1 MTAPHVEER
10 LRPAKARPIGFV
22 DAPREHHALTAGI
35 EKRALVWLA
44 RHTPAAISPDHL
56 TALGLAAQLAR
67 VRNQQRPRYGFY
79 VDHIS
84 DTFGALALMAGLAS
98 SGLLHWPVAA
108 GLLLCYY
115 ALSIETYLAT
125 YTLGRFHLSHGML
138 GPTEI
143 RILLAIGNL
152 VAYWHP
158 YSVILGRRLLLFD
171 VGGSVAIA
179 GMAIMFLIVSM
190 RHTAALYRMETLR

>member
-1 MTAPHVEER
+1 
-10 LRPAKARPIGFV
+10 
-22 DAPREHHALTAGI
+22 
-35 EKRALVWLA
+35 
-44 RHTPAAISPDHL
+44 
-56 TALGLAAQLAR
+56 
-67 VRNQQRPRYGFY
+67 
-79 VDHIS
+79 
-84 DTFGALALMAGLAS
+84 
-98 SGLLHWPVAA
+98 
-108 GLLLCYY
+108 
-115 ALSIETYLAT
+115 
-125 YTLGRFHLSHGML
+125 ML